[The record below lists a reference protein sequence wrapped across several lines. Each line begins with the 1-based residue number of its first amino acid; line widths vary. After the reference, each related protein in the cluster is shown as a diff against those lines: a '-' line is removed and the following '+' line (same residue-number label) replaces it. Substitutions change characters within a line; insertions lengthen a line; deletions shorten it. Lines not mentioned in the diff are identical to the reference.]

1 MAKPK
6 QTVHLLGRMAKEIE
20 KMLMIKGNAD
30 AFPSFCLLYMVFVLR
45 LVWYDGL
52 PQTIQESTRCFTL
65 FTASDY
71 RNF

>member
-20 KMLMIKGNAD
+20 KNALD
-30 AFPSFCLLYMVFVLR
+30 KRECRSIPFTLSLYVGFEFR

-52 PQTIQESTRCFTL
+52 P
-65 FTASDY
+65 
-71 RNF
+71 